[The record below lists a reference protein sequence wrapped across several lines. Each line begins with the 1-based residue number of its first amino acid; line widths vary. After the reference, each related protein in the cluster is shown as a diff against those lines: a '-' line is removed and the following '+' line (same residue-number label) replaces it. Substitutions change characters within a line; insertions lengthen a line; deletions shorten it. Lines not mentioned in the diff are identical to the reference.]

1 MNGTGDYHVQRSK
14 TGSEGQNLHVLSHM
28 QNLHKIEGVSGR
40 GKERRKEND
49 GVWGEQYQNT
59 LYLCMK
65 TAQGN
70 SLKV

>member
-1 MNGTGDYHVQRSK
+1 
-14 TGSEGQNLHVLSHM
+14 
-28 QNLHKIEGVSGR
+28 VSGR